1 LNWLAQQGIATEPA
15 TTEAPCAFVDGTGVG
30 YAGTLFAQYLRGAEV
45 RRQRSPVKLVA
56 LGYWQGGRVWVV
68 GLELGQAYAEEG
80 RLLGA
85 WVKRYGRGG
94 LSAGTVL
101 VGDRLYGH
109 RAQLLGLLEQVG
121 FLPVM
126 RVADVGARHAV
137 PVLSVCVPERVLGC
151 MVGRCGV
158 VIG

>member
-1 LNWLAQQGIATEPA
+1 M
-15 TTEAPCAFVDGTGVG
+15 G
-30 YAGTLFAQYLRGAEV
+30 YAGTFFAQYLRGAAV
-45 RRQRSPVKLVA
+45 RRQRSHVKLVA
-56 LGYWQGGRVWVV
+56 LGYWQGGRVWVT
-68 GLELGQAYAEEG
+68 GLELGQAYADEG

-85 WVKRYGRGG
+85 WVGRYGRGG

-126 RVADVGARHAV
+126 RVEDRCG
-137 PVLSVCVPERVLGC
+137 SVCVRVRVCVRGSVLWC